1 MVLTGI
7 FWLLILANVA
17 FINYG
22 MFNTSLYD
30 IILANII
37 DETSDPRFALA
48 IKVSDKT
55 TDTASVS

>member
-30 IILANII
+30 IILTNII

-48 IKVSDKT
+48 IKVSD
-55 TDTASVS
+55 